1 MNIAIGTKLIHG
13 GAEFVV
19 VDIKHN
25 ATADGTIL
33 QLVAF
38 DPEMAKQERQKAI
51 TMEQTGNSIM
61 DLVKKIVEG
70 GGLGG
75 FNRGA

>member
-1 MNIAIGTKLIHG
+1 MNIVIGTVIEHG
-13 GAEFVV
+13 TTRFVV

-25 ATADGTIL
+25 VTADGAVL

-61 DLVKKIVEG
+61 ELVKKVVEG
-70 GGLGG
+70 GGIGG
-75 FNRGA
+75 FSKGD